1 MRWDHRHRRLAV
13 ALLTL
18 LPFVG
23 TACGAVGAPLG
34 PPVLGSGFSY
44 GATFAL
50 EVGKKETF
58 SDVELFNH
66 GDLPAVLDGVELVG
80 GDGGLEIIGALAAV
94 RPALPGCNLAGA
106 RGFPPPYDWDM
117 EPLEGFVVPPAS
129 SFEGRV
135 VCVILGIRSTHPGVA
150 TSQGVAIHYHVG
162 GRFGGRSY
170 TYVDPY
176 SLAFCTHDVPRRECE
191 APDPVWSMP

>member
-23 TACGAVGAPLG
+23 TACGGGGGGGPLG

-44 GATFAL
+44 RATFAL
-50 EVGKKETF
+50 EVGEEHTF
-58 SDVELFNH
+58 SDVVLFNH
-66 GDLPAVLDGVELVG
+66 GSRPAILDGVELVG
-80 GDGGLEIIGALAAV
+80 GDGGLEIIGALVAN
-94 RPALPGCNLAGA
+94 RPYPPGCNDAGA
-106 RGFPPPYDWDM
+106 ERFPPPYDFEM
-117 EPLEGFVVPPAS
+117 VRLRGYVVPPAS
-129 SFEGRV
+129 SFEGRI

-150 TSQGVAIHYHVG
+150 TSQGVAIHYHVAD
-162 GRFGGRSY
+162 RSY

-176 SLAFCTHDVPRRECE
+176 SLAYCTHDVPRRECE
-191 APDPVWSMP
+191 APDPVWSVP